1 MWQQQQPIR
10 TPQQSHLPIGAI
22 PIHDET
28 GHRVAIILPQKK
40 SGHTQTIANAIERL
54 PAIMA
59 AARNLELLLSRNN
72 APEISIANATRDL
85 RRALGGLDL
94 EPTHD

>member
-1 MWQQQQPIR
+1 MWNQQPPIR

-28 GHRVAIILPQKK
+28 GHRVAMILPQKK

-54 PAIMA
+54 PAIMEA
-59 AARNLELLLSRNN
+59 SRQLEMLIATD
-72 APEISIANATRDL
+72 APAISLANAARDL
-85 RRALGGLDL
+85 RRALAGLEL
-94 EPTHD
+94 EPTP

>member
-1 MWQQQQPIR
+1 MWNQQPPIR

-28 GHRVAIILPQKK
+28 GHRVAMILPQKK

-59 AARNLELLLSRNN
+59 AARNLDLLLSRQN